1 MVTVLAEFAVFSA
14 IGLGLELSFDML
26 GGVVMDAL
34 LPDPTFKCRI

>member
-1 MVTVLAEFAVFSA
+1 MVTALAELAVFSA